1 VKVSRFGL
9 FPFAS
14 AMAGSETIT
23 LGECHSIT
31 EADAPGLERKA
42 FHVPI
47 VRSKIPEEDV
57 KMKKP
62 GILIEIPGFGKR
74 EIRLIVSDCTGTLSS
89 SGRLAPGVREKLVA
103 LLGLVDIRI
112 VSSDSFGTAKEELA
126 GIVTPD
132 ILTKGT
138 ICRRR
143 ITLRDLN
150 GSMLRP
156 LETATMTDC
165 S

>member
-1 VKVSRFGL
+1 MKVSRFGL

-14 AMAGSETIT
+14 AMASGETIT

-31 EADAPGLERKA
+31 EADATGLERNA

-62 GILIEIPGFGKR
+62 CILIEIPGFGTR
-74 EIRLIVSDCTGTLSS
+74 EIRVIVSDCAGTLSS
-89 SGRLAPGVREKLVA
+89 SGRPAPGVREKFVA
-103 LLGLVDIRI
+103 LLGLVDIPI
-112 VSSDSFGTAKEELA
+112 VSSDSFGTANEKLA

-132 ILTKGT
+132 ILTKE
-138 ICRRR
+138 RH
-143 ITLRDLN
+143 DL
-150 GSMLRP
+150 
-156 LETATMTDC
+156 
-165 S
+165 